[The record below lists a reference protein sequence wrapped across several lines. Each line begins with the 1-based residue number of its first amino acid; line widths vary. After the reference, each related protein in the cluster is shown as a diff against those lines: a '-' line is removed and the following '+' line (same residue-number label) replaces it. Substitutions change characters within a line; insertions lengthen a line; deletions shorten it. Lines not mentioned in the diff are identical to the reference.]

1 VASLRQPIRSEAVVT
16 LQNRVTP
23 LNELVADASYRGTFM
38 GNRGVLHDDH
48 RHIVRWR
55 NGNSWITCL
64 LAYKGRRNEPM
75 TPGLYTELFFLDE
88 PTALAAGHRPCA
100 LCRRERFNAFRQA
113 IAAAGGGTL
122 SATELDDRLDDER
135 RSGNAQRRHV
145 VNSTDLPDGV
155 MMMAHDMAHL
165 LWQGRLFGWGP
176 SGYILAGP
184 LPRGDVEV
192 LTPPIAVRALRGG
205 FVPEVHPSLPT

>member
-1 VASLRQPIRSEAVVT
+1 
-16 LQNRVTP
+16 
-23 LNELVADASYRGTFM
+23 
-38 GNRGVLHDDH
+38 
-48 RHIVRWR
+48 
-55 NGNSWITCL
+55 
-64 LAYKGRRNEPM
+64 
-75 TPGLYTELFFLDE
+75 
-88 PTALAAGHRPCA
+88 
-100 LCRRERFNAFRQA
+100 
-113 IAAAGGGTL
+113 
-122 SATELDDRLDDER
+122 
-135 RSGNAQRRHV
+135 
-145 VNSTDLPDGV
+145 